1 MCPTVFQSFTVRS
14 VMSIYLAKCF
24 VHSMRFFWTSDYNT
38 QNQGRLKRA
47 NMISA
52 IVAASPLLRFAANA
66 MPTLCVGGATTS
78 TVAIVLRDDQHC
90 VAIVFL
96 EA

>member
-1 MCPTVFQSFTVRS
+1 MFCSQHA
-14 VMSIYLAKCF
+14 I
-24 VHSMRFFWTSDYNT
+24 FWTSDYNT

-66 MPTLCVGGATTS
+66 MPTLCVGARRPALLLLFCATTS
-78 TVAIVLRDDQHC
+78 TVAIV
-90 VAIVFL
+90 FL